1 MRGKVKTTGEIIE
14 LANKVLG
21 LEEHEIPRGSLC
33 HDTKLKFTKPVR
45 ILKEWRLW
53 AVRDEI
59 ITFSLYKEG
68 SRVVY
73 RHEIDED
80 ALEFA
85 KGLVMTNPDHAPAYV
100 IDICR
105 TDDGLKML
113 ETNCIN
119 AAGFYEADLLKLLS
133 SIDEF

>member
-1 MRGKVKTTGEIIE
+1 MM
-14 LANKVLG
+14 
-21 LEEHEIPRGSLC
+21 
-33 HDTKLKFTKPVR
+33 FTKPVR

-53 AVRDEI
+53 VVRDELV
-59 ITFSLYKEG
+59 TFSLYKEG

-85 KGLVMTNPDHAPAYV
+85 KRLVEVNPEYAPAYA
-100 IDICR
+100 IDLCR
-105 TDDGLKML
+105 TDVGLKML

-119 AAGFYEADLLKLLS
+119 AAGFYQADLLKLVS
-133 SIDEF
+133 SIDEFSAG

>member
-1 MRGKVKTTGEIIE
+1 MWAV
-14 LANKVLG
+14 
-21 LEEHEIPRGSLC
+21 LEEIVTH
-33 HDTKLKFTKPVR
+33 
-45 ILKEWRLW
+45 
-53 AVRDEI
+53 
-59 ITFSLYKEG
+59 SLYKEG

-73 RHEIDED
+73 RHEIDEE

-85 KGLVMTNPDHAPAYV
+85 RSLVRSNPGYSPAYV

-119 AAGFYEADLLKLLS
+119 AAGFYEADLLKLAKA
-133 SIDEF
+133 IDTLALA